1 MKNIIALLLLALW
14 LAFGS
19 WYYTCKVKKLCPS
32 TSTAVEISTTNN
44 FPELEESITPT
55 KLKSAYR
62 HVFGMEKDLTY
73 QKGEQTIVTG
83 PLFDTGLDTIAHFL
97 QTHPSTELI
106 ITGQYSEEEG
116 KTRTSDNIGLARAI
130 EIQKRLI
137 AKGVLADQLI
147 IQSELNAALFSSKH
161 PSDNNV
167 IDFKFSE
174 EYASLNDV
182 DVKLAYKAI
191 DFLEVHAQFYK
202 DGEYILFSETPDKYL
217 DGLKYYLNRN
227 KEHLLQIIVAFT
239 MDETPLV
246 EHQDIGLL
254 RALDLKQQ
262 LQQMAFKKE
271 RMTIKSRMAINVFD
285 DTNLSFPRM
294 VNCNFVFPENQEEDK
309 LKELA
314 LEAAIGTMLTDQTM
328 IEKEEDT
335 ATIKGT
341 AYQANREDI
350 LMKFRS
356 GSHQLL
362 INNEV
367 LKYVKDLKEYLEEQ
381 PEKEILIIGHTDNV
395 GATDFNEELGRIRA
409 YSARQLLVNNA
420 IPPVKIKI
428 VSEGE
433 VSPIASNDYVDGR
446 RLNRRVEIDIR

>member
-1 MKNIIALLLLALW
+1 MKNLIALLLLALW

-19 WYYTCKVKKLCPS
+19 WYYTCKVKKLC
-32 TSTAVEISTTNN
+32 TSTTSTILTSNN
-44 FPELEESITPT
+44 LHDLEDSITPT
-55 KLKSAYR
+55 QLKSTYR
-62 HVFGMEKDLTY
+62 HVFGMEKDLSY
-73 QKGEQTIVTG
+73 QKGESTIVTG
-83 PLFDTGLDTIAHFL
+83 PLFDVGLDTIASFL
-97 QTHPSTELI
+97 QTHPSTQLI

-116 KTRTSDNIGLARAI
+116 EESPSENIGIARAAK
-130 EIQKRLI
+130 IQKRLL
-137 AKGVLADQLI
+137 AKGVVADQLI
-147 IQSELNAALFSSKH
+147 IQAELNEDLFLF
-161 PSDNNV
+161 PPVSDNNA

-174 EYASLNDV
+174 EYASLNEV

-202 DGEYILFSETPDKYL
+202 EGEYIVFSETPDKYL

-227 KEHLLQIIVAFT
+227 KQHLLQIAVAFT
-239 MDETPLV
+239 TDERPII
-246 EHQDIGLL
+246 EDQDIGLL

-262 LQQMAFKKE
+262 LQQLAIKKE
-271 RMTIKSRMAINVFD
+271 QMSLKSRMDINVFD
-285 DTNLSFPRM
+285 DTDLSFPRM
-294 VNCNFVFPENQEEDK
+294 VTCNFVFPDNQKEDQ

-314 LEAAIGTMLTDQTM
+314 LEAAIGTMLTNQTVV
-328 IEKEEDT
+328 EEEAET
-335 ATIKGT
+335 ETIKGT
-341 AYQANREDI
+341 AYKASREDV

-362 INNEV
+362 INQEV
-367 LKYVKDLKEYLEEQ
+367 LEYVEELKEYLKEQ

-420 IPPVKIKI
+420 IPPLKIKI

-433 VSPIASNDYVDGR
+433 ASPIASNDYIDGR
-446 RLNRRVEIDIR
+446 QLNRRVEIDIR